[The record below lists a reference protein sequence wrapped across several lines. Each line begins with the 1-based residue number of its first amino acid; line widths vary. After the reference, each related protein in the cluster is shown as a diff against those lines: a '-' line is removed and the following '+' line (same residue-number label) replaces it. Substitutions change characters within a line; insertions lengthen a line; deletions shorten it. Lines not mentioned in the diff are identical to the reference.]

1 MATLCSYAGASLHLQ
16 LVVHI
21 ILLASITDNVQASE
35 NVPDNTVWT
44 PPTATF
50 FYGQPKANITCKFR
64 GIPYAVYWMK
74 GSTADTATTL
84 ISKVNG
90 VTKRPAS
97 DAGSLDINDEYTLI
111 FNNIQAGDAGNY
123 ICRVSNHRGFL
134 IVNNTAVR
142 VLDPD
147 VVSIFT
153 EPNMTG
159 WAGFSINIQCTFV
172 GTPERVLWNRAQKN
186 SKINSV
192 ETVMRYTTN
201 GYEVLGDRR
210 YTWSKSYG
218 LIIKDLEIMDEGNF
232 TCMVS
237 KPGGT
242 EIENTTVLNVNARA
256 LKPYIQIPGCR
267 HDPEREMNQ
276 STPEPCEIKVSK
288 DEEFF
293 NLQCSVIRAK
303 PQVDLLW
310 QDMQGGSRNL
320 TKLKPIITAR
330 KDGGFDA
337 AVTLTRP
344 TNQTST
350 HPMSFKCLAS
360 GIAVDGTAEQTV
372 IVQIIEPKA
381 PPSKMKGPPVEIIFI
396 VIIFLAVLVFLI
408 FIVVRWWQYHKS
420 QTESGYSEVESQANG
435 EPRSRFGF
443 RLPLSKDCISW
454 MFCCGTKVGLSGGTD
469 LEEVKGLTAEETEL
483 KELREKLE
491 KYRPGRLTGLAR
503 VDIPDS
509 SVHIGVF
516 GVMGAGKS
524 SFINSLNFALTNE
537 YKNVSIEAD
546 REQGG
551 SETKFRDV
559 IQLTEYIH
567 VVDNRGMMDL
577 NIKQIEKDLMPQIRG
592 KRGLNPQ
599 DKVKG
604 GKKIHCPVIVCDPS
618 GPVKFDDTLRFISA
632 FTQAVNDSF
641 GRHLMVVIT
650 HENKL
655 RNPDMPEGPVSP
667 DSQTVE
673 DVVEKIKQQ
682 GGVPKNYIQI
692 FENYTAASHEPDVK
706 RSTDYLK
713 FLVSC
718 LDTGERNIRFRLD
731 HEGERTSIWSR
742 VRKSLSHSLRH

>member
-1 MATLCSYAGASLHLQ
+1 MNLTLFLPD
-16 LVVHI
+16 
-21 ILLASITDNVQASE
+21 TVQASE
-35 NVPDNTVWT
+35 NIPDNKVWT

-50 FYGQPKANITCKFR
+50 FYGQQKANITCKFR
-64 GIPYAVYWMK
+64 GTPYAVYWMK

-84 ISKVNG
+84 ISLVNG
-90 VTKRPAS
+90 EVKRPAS
-97 DAGSLDINDEYTLI
+97 DAGSLNIDDEYTLI

-123 ICRVSNHRGFL
+123 ICRVSNYRGFL
-134 IVNNTAVR
+134 IVNNTDVR

-159 WAGFSINIQCTFV
+159 WARSSISIQCTFV

-186 SKINSV
+186 SEINSV

-210 YTWSKSYG
+210 YTWSNSFG
-218 LIIKDLEIMDEGNF
+218 LIIKDLQIMDEGNF

-256 LKPYIQIPGCR
+256 EKPYFQIPGCS
-267 HDPEREMNQ
+267 HDPEREMNK

-293 NLQCSVIRAK
+293 DLQCSVIRVK

-310 QDMQGGSRNL
+310 QEGSRNL
-320 TKLKPIITAR
+320 TELTPIITAR
-330 KDGGFDA
+330 KDGGFDIS
-337 AVTLTRP
+337 VTLTRR
-344 TNQTST
+344 TKQTST

-372 IVQIIEPKA
+372 IVTITEPEA
-381 PPSKMKGPPVEIIFI
+381 PPSKSKGPLVEIIFI
-396 VIIFLAVLVFLI
+396 VIIFLAILVFLI
-408 FIVVRWWQYHKS
+408 FIVVRWWQYHQS

-435 EPRSRFGF
+435 EPRNRFGF

-454 MFCCGTKVGLSGGTD
+454 MFCCGTKVGTSGGTD

-483 KELREKLE
+483 RDLREKLE
-491 KYRPGRLTGLAR
+491 KYRPGRHGMAR

-516 GVMGAGKS
+516 GIMGAGKS
-524 SFINSLNFALTNE
+524 SFINSLNFALTEE

-567 VVDNRGMMDL
+567 VVDNRGMKDL

-592 KRGLNPQ
+592 KRGLNPE

-618 GPVKFDDTLRFISA
+618 GPVKFDDTLRFINA

-650 HENKL
+650 HESKL
-655 RNPDMPEGPVSP
+655 RSPDMPEEP
-667 DSQTVE
+667 DSLTV
-673 DVVEKIKQQ
+673 DDAVEKIKQQ
-682 GGVPKNYIQI
+682 GGVPKNYIQT
-692 FENYTAASHEPDVK
+692 FENYTEASHEPDVK
-706 RSTDYLK
+706 RNTEYLK
-713 FLVSC
+713 FLVRC
-718 LDTGERNIRFRLD
+718 LDIGERNIRFRLD
-731 HEGERTSIWSR
+731 HEAERPSLSSR
-742 VRKSLSHSLRH
+742 VRKSFSRPISALKGNAE